1 MNKARG
7 EVTITL
13 GDFSF
18 PACASLGALARVEG
32 RMGKTL
38 GDILVSIGE
47 GSYSASLV
55 VLEECCTDEDVRG
68 EISTAV
74 VAPVELVTACME
86 ILRAG
91 GLVGGKG
98 GKKQKGQG

>member
-7 EVTITL
+7 EVTVTL

-18 PACASLGALARVEG
+18 PACATLGALARVEG
-32 RMGKTL
+32 RLSKPL

-47 GSYSASLV
+47 GSYSAALAV
-55 VLEECCTDEDVRG
+55 MEECCADDEARG
-68 EISTAV
+68 EISSAIV
-74 VAPVELVTACME
+74 GPVELVTACMD

-91 GLVGGKG
+91 NLVGGKG
-98 GKKQKGQG
+98 GKKQTGQG